1 MYVGLKMLKRGR
13 FATVTPDSLVTE
25 ADKLMFN
32 NRLWMLLVTEGEKLV
47 GYVRREDVREALPSM
62 ATALDKHE
70 LNYLLS
76 KLTVRKIMRKDIPT
90 VAPETEIEAAAE
102 MMYDKDLAGMAVVD
116 AKNHLLGYINRSVML
131 EVLVEEMGLKQGGSR
146 ICFEVE
152 DRTGV
157 IAEVSSLIS
166 DMGVSIIATG
176 TFFHDSRRIVVFRV
190 QTEDTSPIAKE
201 LAGRGYTVVGPD
213 TFASEWA

>member
-32 NRLWMLLVTEGEKLV
+32 NRLWMLLVTEGDKLV

-76 KLTVRKIMRKDIPT
+76 KLTVRKIMRKDLTSVP
-90 VAPETEIEAAAE
+90 PETEIEAAAWL
-102 MMYDKDLAGMAVVD
+102 MYDKDLAGMAVVD
-116 AKNHLLGYINRSVML
+116 PKNNLLGYINRSLML

-146 ICFEVE
+146 IVFEVE

-157 IAEVSSLIS
+157 MAEVSSLIS

-176 TFFHDSRRIVVFRV
+176 TFYHDSRRIVVFRV
-190 QTEDTSPIAKE
+190 QTKDPSPIAKE
-201 LAGRGYTVVGPD
+201 LQSRGYVLVGPE
-213 TFASEWA
+213 TFASEWS